1 MNNPA
6 GIFNPYRE
14 PEPGKEDPKFLKKDA
29 DPEMPPSEL
38 RVRLDGDSFG
48 VSFGDLDDAD
58 DDEIGEVSERLSK
71 LLYEVNERFR
81 AELRE
86 CGIKVLRPTI
96 AYIAEPGEMVLRS
109 KTAVIVVSTGVMQ
122 TEATAFR
129 RIAHALHSLPVTSLL
144 AKHKAKLHVRG

>member
-1 MNNPA
+1 MSNPA
-6 GIFNPYRE
+6 GIFNPYKE
-14 PEPGKEDPKFLKKDA
+14 PEADKDDPRFLPK
-29 DPEMPPSEL
+29 DPEPEAPPDDR

-48 VSFGDLDDAD
+48 VSFGNVETDEDDPVGD
-58 DDEIGEVSERLSK
+58 VSEKLAG

-96 AYIAEPGEMVLRS
+96 AYVAEPGEMVLRS

-122 TEATAFR
+122 TESAAFR
-129 RIAHALHSLPVTSLL
+129 RIAHALHQLPVT
-144 AKHKAKLHVRG
+144 AIMEKHKAKLHVRG

>member
-14 PEPGKEDPKFLKKDA
+14 PEPTKEDPKFLKKDP

-48 VSFGDLDDAD
+48 VSFGDIDS
-58 DDEIGEVSERLSK
+58 DEDEVGEVAERLAK

-96 AYIAEPGEMVLRS
+96 AYVAEPGEMVLRS
-109 KTAVIVVSTGVMQ
+109 KAAVIVVSTGIMQ
-122 TEATAFR
+122 TEAVAFR
-129 RIAHALHSLPVTSLL
+129 RIAHALHSLPVTAILE
-144 AKHKAKLHVRG
+144 KHKAKLHVRG